1 MEKLLEG
8 VKVIDFTLAAA
19 GPGCTKVLVDYGAED
34 ILIEPLQG
42 TTSRTNAPHTFNF
55 KCGGKKSVP
64 VNLKTPEGQEF
75 IYKLVKWA
83 DVFVSNYRG
92 KALNKLGLS
101 YEKLSEIN
109 PCLIYA
115 TITGYGNRGPKK
127 DDPGFDTTCFWANSG
142 MMLDISQ
149 KGGEIINAPIAIG
162 DVAAGQGLAA
172 GICAAL
178 YHREKAGKGCNITT
192 SLLGEAVFL
201 NFDAIIESQHGQEF
215 PKSRTSPMRALLNTY
230 QCGDGE
236 WITVNATHH
245 WETSW
250 PCICKM
256 IGREDLL
263 EKYTCT
269 EDTMN
274 ENSAAVVAA
283 LDAGFKKFTRDEAIK
298 ALRSCGTIATEVV
311 MHSIDVVTYPQALA
325 NEMLVETEAL
335 TPDSKKVMIP
345 TTPLKFGDEHPAAYQ
360 PGPELGENTVEVMQ
374 MLGYPDNVIRDYIE
388 KGVFIAAKD

>member
-1 MEKLLEG
+1 MEKMLEG

-34 ILIEPLQG
+34 ILIEPLEG

-75 IYKLVKWA
+75 IYKLVEWA

-92 KALNKLGLS
+92 KALDKLGLS

-109 PCLIYA
+109 PRLIYA

-127 DDPGFDTTCFWANSG
+127 NDPGFDTTCFWANSG

-149 KGGEIINAPIAIG
+149 KDGDIINAPIAIG
-162 DVAAGQGLAA
+162 DLAAGQGLAV

-178 YHREKAGKGCNITT
+178 YHREKTGKGSNITT
-192 SLLGEAVFL
+192 SLLGEAAFL

-215 PKSRTSPMRALLNTY
+215 PKSRTAPMRALLNTY
-230 QCGDGE
+230 KCGDGK

-250 PCICKM
+250 PCICKL
-256 IGREDLL
+256 IGREDLID
-263 EKYTCT
+263 KYTCK
-269 EDTMN
+269 EDTMY
-274 ENSAAVVAA
+274 EHAAEVVALLDEGFRKYTREEVVNA
-283 LDAGFKKFTRDEAIK
+283 LNA
-298 ALRSCGTIATEVV
+298 CGTIATEYV
-311 MHSIDVVTYPQALA
+311 MNSIDLVTYPQALE
-325 NEMLVETEAL
+325 NEMLVASDDTAPNGQAVL
-335 TPDSKKVMIP
+335 IP
-345 TTPLKFGDEHPAAYQ
+345 TSPLKFGDEHPADYRR
-360 PGPELGENTVEVMQ
+360 GPKLGEDTVETLK
-374 MLGYPDNVIRDYIE
+374 MLGYTDDTIRDYIDR
-388 KGVFIAAKD
+388 KIFIAAE